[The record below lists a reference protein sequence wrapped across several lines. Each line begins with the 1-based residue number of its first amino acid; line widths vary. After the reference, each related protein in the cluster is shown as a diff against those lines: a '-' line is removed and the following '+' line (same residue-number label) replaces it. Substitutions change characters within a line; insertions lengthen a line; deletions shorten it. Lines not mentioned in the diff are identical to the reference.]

1 MNTTRTARSRAQTP
15 VYKAGGHPWAS
26 DPRAAFRS
34 WLASSEG
41 DDGRGFG
48 EGTIAVYSAMWS
60 TFVRHVEAK
69 LGRSATAA
77 RADDVAD
84 FLDNAAACRREQGRR
99 RYELLLDRA
108 FRAMAEAGPVH
119 WTPAPAA
126 PRRRQKAA
134 DKPMP
139 FLTKRERALVFDALA
154 EPSDFGDEE
163 GWMRARAK
171 ALCALML
178 GAGFKPG
185 QANHASVNCVEDGP
199 ARFVVAPALGS
210 MAEHRALV
218 AQQAWPA
225 IQSWLDAGV
234 GAAGPMFPGRGGP
247 AAGPVGYARAFL
259 GAKELLRGLGPLAG
273 GERASPQTLRNS
285 YGASLIE
292 DGHGLAAVREYMG
305 FSRLE
310 FARRFADAHAAW
322 VSRMD
327 KADAA
332 RGAKNKDKDK
342 E

>member
-1 MNTTRTARSRAQTP
+1 LTNIKAARSRAPTP
-15 VYKAGGHPWAS
+15 VYKTGHPWDR
-26 DPRAAFRS
+26 DPRASFKD
-34 WLASSEG
+34 WLASAD

-48 EGTIAVYSAMWS
+48 EGTIKVYAAMWS
-60 TFVRHVEAK
+60 TFVRHVETQ
-69 LGRSATAA
+69 LGRSATMA
-77 RADDVAD
+77 RADDVAH
-84 FLDNAAACRREQGRR
+84 FLDHAAACRREQGRR
-99 RYELLLDRA
+99 RYQLLLDRA
-108 FRAMAEAGPVH
+108 FRAMAEAGPIH
-119 WTPAPAA
+119 WTPSPAA
-126 PRRRQKAA
+126 PRTTAKAA

-139 FLTKRERALVFDALA
+139 FLSRPERDQVFAALA
-154 EPSDFGDEE
+154 EPSDFHDEE

-199 ARFVVAPALGS
+199 LRFVVAPALGAI
-210 MAEHRALV
+210 AEHRALV
-218 AQQAWPA
+218 KPQAWPA

-234 GAAGPMFPGRGGP
+234 SGDGPMFPGRGGA
-247 AAGPVGYARAFL
+247 AAGPVGYARAFV
-259 GAKELLRGLGPLAG
+259 GAKELLRGLGQLAG

-310 FARRFADAHAAW
+310 FARRFAEAHAAW
-322 VSRMD
+322 VARM
-327 KADAA
+327 A
-332 RGAKNKDKDK
+332 RTGTDGGAEDKDK

>member
-1 MNTTRTARSRAQTP
+1 MNTIKTPRSRAPTP
-15 VYKAGGHPWAS
+15 VYKKEGHPWAG
-26 DPRAAFRS
+26 DPRSSFKD
-34 WLASSEG
+34 WLARADD

-48 EGTIAVYSAMWS
+48 EGTIKVYAAMWS
-60 TFVRHVEAK
+60 TFVRHVEGK
-69 LGRSATAA
+69 LGRSATMA
-77 RADDVAD
+77 RADDVVD

-99 RYELLLDRA
+99 RYQLLLDRA
-108 FRAMAEAGPVH
+108 FRAMAEAGPVS
-119 WTPAPAA
+119 WTPSPTA
-126 PRRRQKAA
+126 PRRQQKAA

-139 FLTKRERALVFDALA
+139 FLTKPERDQVFAVLA
-154 EPSDFGDEE
+154 QPSDLRDEE

-178 GAGFKPG
+178 GAGFKPR
-185 QANHASVNCVEDGP
+185 QANHASVNCVENGP
-199 ARFVVAPALGS
+199 LRFVVAPALGTK
-210 MAEHRALV
+210 AEHRALV
-218 AQQAWPA
+218 APEAWPA

-234 GAAGPMFPGRGGP
+234 GGDGPMFPGRGGA

-310 FARRFADAHAAW
+310 FAKRFADGHAAW
-322 VSRMD
+322 VARMD

-332 RGAKNKDKDK
+332 GGADDKDK

>member
-1 MNTTRTARSRAQTP
+1 MTNIKATRSRAPTP
-15 VYKAGGHPWAS
+15 VYKNKGHPWAV
-26 DPRAAFRS
+26 DPRAAFKN
-34 WLASSEG
+34 WLARADG

-48 EGTIAVYSAMWS
+48 EGTIKVYTAMWS
-60 TFVRHVEAK
+60 TFVRHVETR
-69 LGRSATAA
+69 LGRSATMA

-84 FLDNAAACRREQGRR
+84 FLDNAAACRREQGRL
-99 RYELLLDRA
+99 RYQLLLDRA

-119 WTPAPAA
+119 WAPSPAT
-126 PRRRQKAA
+126 PRRPQKAA

-139 FLTKRERALVFDALA
+139 FLTRDERDQVFAALA
-154 EPSDFGDEE
+154 EPSNFRDEE

-185 QANHASVNCVEDGP
+185 QANRASVNCVEDGP
-199 ARFVVAPALGS
+199 LRFVVAPALGT

-218 AQQAWPA
+218 VPQAWPA
-225 IQSWLDAGV
+225 IQSWLDTGV
-234 GAAGPMFPGRGGP
+234 DGDGPMFPGRGGA

-292 DGHGLAAVREYMG
+292 DGRNLTEVREYMG

-310 FARRFADAHAAW
+310 FARRFAEGHAAW
-322 VSRMD
+322 VVRM
-327 KADAA
+327 A
-332 RGAKNKDKDK
+332 RANAVREAQDKNKD
-342 E
+342 

>member
-1 MNTTRTARSRAQTP
+1 MNSTKTARLRAPTP
-15 VYKAGGHPWAS
+15 VYKTGAHPWAA
-26 DPRAAFRS
+26 DPRIAFKD
-34 WLASSEG
+34 WLTSADG

-48 EGTIAVYSAMWS
+48 EGTIKVYAAMWS
-60 TFVRHVEAK
+60 TFVRHVEEQ
-69 LGRSATAA
+69 LGRSATMA

-84 FLDNAAACRREQGRR
+84 FLDHAAACRREEGRR
-99 RYELLLDRA
+99 RYQLLLDRA
-108 FRAMAEAGPVH
+108 FRAMAQVGPIH
-119 WTPAPAA
+119 WTPSSPARPQAP
-126 PRRRQKAA
+126 KAA

-139 FLTKRERALVFDALA
+139 FLTRSERDQVFAALA
-154 EPSDFGDEE
+154 EPSDFRDEE

-185 QANHASVNCVEDGP
+185 QANHASVNCVDDGP
-199 ARFVVAPALGS
+199 LRFVVAPALGT

-218 AQQAWPA
+218 APQAWPA
-225 IQSWLDAGV
+225 IQSWLDAGDCRD
-234 GAAGPMFPGRGGP
+234 GPLFPGRGGP

-259 GAKELLRGLGPLAG
+259 GAKELLRGLGDLAG

-310 FARRFADAHAAW
+310 FARRFADGHAAW
-322 VSRMD
+322 MARMAQ
-327 KADAA
+327 AD
-332 RGAKNKDKDK
+332 GAGGATDKDK
-342 E
+342 K